1 MWWWREQ
8 KKQLD
13 RKSRGAAMKRATTD
27 ALRWREVAVE
37 TSLYVEGLVTY
48 MHFLWL
54 IQKTG
59 NVFVIVFKSH

>member
-1 MWWWREQ
+1 
-8 KKQLD
+8 
-13 RKSRGAAMKRATTD
+13 MKRATTD
-27 ALRWREVAVE
+27 AIRWREVAVE